1 MRTHLR
7 NTLLAAALVVAPSL
21 LHAQGTTDPRAA
33 WLAAHAAPL
42 RTLAFDAGD
51 DADLAPIARAIGD
64 RRVVLLGEQTHGDGA
79 AFEAKARLIRYLHA
93 RHGFDLL
100 VFESGIYDCRRTWLD
115 AKAGLALADSA
126 SGCMFELWSN
136 SAQVRPL
143 LAYMDSVKGT
153 KRPLEL
159 AGLDFQPSGAKARH
173 MLDDLARFV
182 AAQPDTAGTGAAL
195 ATLRATYG
203 QLFGSERAKFR
214 ATPDSLRA
222 AMKDAARLI
231 EARSVRDVKAL
242 GALGEA
248 AFWRQV
254 VGSTRAFAGF
264 VWEMNPQ
271 QPTPEV
277 FNRRDSVM
285 AANLAWLARRYPN
298 RKIVVWGATSHL
310 VRNRQAL
317 ENDAA
322 PGMIPAG
329 HLAWQ
334 ALGREVYAIGFLAA
348 GGEMGMARIGT
359 AIPRRPIPEADS
371 TSLDGLWRES
381 GQPLGFLDLRALPTG
396 GEWLREKLVARPM
409 GYGPVRASWP
419 EHLDAFVF
427 TRTMTPS
434 TPVRTAAAVPAR

>member
-1 MRTHLR
+1 MRF
-7 NTLLAAALVVAPSL
+7 LLVAALVAVPSIL
-21 LHAQGTTDPRAA
+21 AAQADPRAA
-33 WLAAHAAPL
+33 WLAGHAAPL
-42 RTLAFDAGD
+42 RTLAFDAD
-51 DADLAPIARAIGD
+51 DADLAPVGRAIGN
-64 RRVVLLGEQTHGDGA
+64 RRIVLLGEQTHGDGA
-79 AFEAKARLIRYLHA
+79 AFEAKARLVRWLHQ
-93 RHGFDLL
+93 RKGFDLL
-100 VFESGIYDCRRTWLD
+100 VFESGIYDCRRTWAD
-115 AKAGLALADSA
+115 ARAGLALADSA
-126 SGCMFELWSN
+126 GGCMFELWSN

-153 KRPLEL
+153 RRPLEL

-182 AAQPDTAGTGAAL
+182 AAQPDTVGTGAAL

-203 QLFGSERAKFR
+203 QLFGPERAAFR

-222 AMKDAARLI
+222 RMREATLLL
-231 EARSVRDVKAL
+231 EARSVRDVPSL

-254 VGSTRAFAGF
+254 VGSTRAFAAF

-271 QPTPEV
+271 QPDPAV

-285 AANLAWLARRYPN
+285 AANLEWLARRWPN

-310 VRNRQAL
+310 VRNRQAM

-322 PGMIPAG
+322 PRMIPAG

-334 ALGREVYAIGFLAA
+334 SLGREMYAIGFLAA

-359 AIPRRPIPEADS
+359 AVPRRAIPDADS
-371 TSLDGLWRES
+371 ASLDGLWRES
-381 GQPLGFLDLRALPTG
+381 GQALGFLDLRAIPAG
-396 GEWLREKLVARPM
+396 GEWLKEKLVARPM
-409 GYGPVRASWP
+409 GYGAVRAAWP
-419 EHLDAFVF
+419 EHLDGFVF

-434 TPVRTAAAVPAR
+434 TPVRTAGR

>member
-1 MRTHLR
+1 MSTILK
-7 NTLLAAALVVAPSL
+7 AALVAAVIPSVL
-21 LHAQGTTDPRAA
+21 AAQGTPDPRSARSA
-33 WLAAHAAPL
+33 WLAAHAAPIK
-42 RTLAFDAGD
+42 TLAFDAPD
-51 DADLAPIARAIGD
+51 DADLAPVARAIGD
-64 RRVVLLGEQTHGDGA
+64 RRIVLLGEQTHGDGA

-93 RHGFDLL
+93 RQGFDLL
-100 VFESGIYDCRRTWLD
+100 VFESGIYDCRRTWVD
-115 AKAGLALADSA
+115 ARAGLALADSA
-126 SGCMFELWSN
+126 AGCMFELWSN

-159 AGLDFQPSGAKARH
+159 AGMDFQPSGAKARH
-173 MLDDLARFV
+173 MLDDLARFI

-195 ATLRATYG
+195 ATLRGTYG
-203 QLFGSERAKFR
+203 LWFGPERAKFR
-214 ATPDSLRA
+214 AVPDSMRA
-222 AMKDAARLI
+222 AMRDAATPL
-231 EARSVRDVKAL
+231 EARAVKDVPAL

-264 VWEMNPQ
+264 MWDMNPQ

-317 ENDAA
+317 ENDVA
-322 PGMIPAG
+322 PQMIPAG
-329 HLAWQ
+329 HLAWK

-348 GGEMGMARIGT
+348 GGEMGMARTGT

-381 GQPLGFLDLRALPTG
+381 GQALGFLDLRTIPAG

-409 GYGPVRASWP
+409 GYGSVRASWP

-434 TPVRTAAAVPAR
+434 TPVRTAAGTR